1 MRSDE
6 LLQVCL
12 FSVIHGPASLIFKS
26 ATVITET
33 TLQTP
38 STIKVFSIYL
48 LNKAQTKDNVEDL
61 KAK

>member
-1 MRSDE
+1 MRSDK

-12 FSVIHGPASLIFKS
+12 YSVLHGPASLIFKS
-26 ATVITET
+26 ATVITEL

-48 LNKAQTKDNVEDL
+48 PDKAQTKDNVEVF